1 MNKTIKLSAITLSI
15 IALFGC
21 GGGSGGNSGNSGGT
35 TPDPVPSTVTVKA
48 IDGYLVD
55 AEVWVDVNDNLAVDA
70 GDRYI
75 GLTNVSGEI
84 KVDEADTTHAIIV
97 KAIAGQTYD
106 QDTGGRLN
114 RTYEMVSVEGSNYIS
129 PFSTLARVNNTTTDV
144 IATDLGYE
152 AELISGDYVA
162 ESGHEAEKTHLLA
175 RSTVELLGGD
185 IAETKADAT
194 DITTKMNALPA
205 TIDTLVNSGEDLNTK
220 VIKADGSAET
230 KLPPLDA
237 YLDDQVLYQFSTNE
251 ERYEREGYSSLEFQ
265 NERMAYSNMM
275 MAESFS
281 TDVTVANNSYTR
293 SIDNRND
300 NFIYLSDEFGLTVS
314 STGTL
319 DFVTSDTSIINTNTG
334 AVDFNHIIGQ
344 HDWYTGKSV
353 YWLIDNAEGSDK
365 AEPTLV
371 QFDFTDQ
378 WRGVMIREN
387 YSDQPFAWDVTPEGA
402 VSITRDSGDKV
413 LIFQPVIK
421 NSDMIVSVMKH
432 AESKYS
438 RIPMFLVTEKDM
450 AHNLYNEWAK

>member
-1 MNKTIKLSAITLSI
+1 MKHIVKMSVSTLTS
-15 IALFGC
+15 LVLLGC
-21 GGGSGGNSGNSGGT
+21 GSGSSPNGT
-35 TPDPVPSTVTVKA
+35 TPTPSTVTVKA

-55 AEVWVDVNDNLAVDA
+55 AEVWIDVNDNLAVDA

-75 GLTNVSGEI
+75 GLTNTSGEI
-84 KVDEADTTHAIIV
+84 KIDEADTAHAIIV

-129 PFSTLARVNNTTTDV
+129 PFSTLARVNDTTTDV

-152 AELISGDYVA
+152 ADLISGDYVA
-162 ESGHEAEKTHLLA
+162 ATGHEAEKTHLLA

-185 IAETKADAT
+185 IAATQASAT
-194 DITTKMNALPA
+194 DITTKVNALPA
-205 TIDTLVNSGEDLNTK
+205 TIDTLVNNGDDLNTK

-265 NERMAYSNMM
+265 NEHMTYNNIM
-275 MAESFS
+275 MAESFD
-281 TDVTVANNSYTR
+281 TAITIANNSYTR

-334 AVDFNHIIGQ
+334 AVEFNHIIGQ

-353 YWLIDNAEGSDK
+353 YWLIDDAEGTDK

-378 WRGVMIREN
+378 WRGVMVQEN
-387 YSDQPFAWDVTPEGA
+387 HSDQLFAWDVTPEGA

-438 RIPMFLVTEKDM
+438 RIPMFLITEKDM
-450 AHNLYNEWAK
+450 AYNLFNTWAK

>member
-1 MNKTIKLSAITLSI
+1 MKHMVKMSVSTLTS
-15 IALFGC
+15 LVLLGC
-21 GGGSGGNSGNSGGT
+21 GGGSSSSGT
-35 TPDPVPSTVTVKA
+35 TPTPTPSTVTVKA

-55 AEVWVDVNDNLAVDA
+55 AEVWIDVNDNLAVDA

-75 GLTNVSGEI
+75 GLTDTSGEI
-84 KVDEADTTHAIIV
+84 KVDEADTAHAIIV

-114 RTYEMVSVEGSNYIS
+114 RTYEMVSVESSNYIS
-129 PFSTLARVNNTTTDV
+129 PFSTLARVNDTTTDV

-152 AELISGDYVA
+152 ADLISGDYVA
-162 ESGHEAEKTHLLA
+162 ATGHEAEKTHLLA
-175 RSTVELLGGD
+175 RSTVELLGGN
-185 IAETKADAT
+185 IAAT
-194 DITTKMNALPA
+194 QAGASDITTKVNALPA

-220 VIKADGSAET
+220 VIKADGNAET

-237 YLDDQVLYQFSTNE
+237 YLNDQVLYQFSTNE
-251 ERYEREGYSSLEFQ
+251 TRYEREGYSSLEFQ
-265 NERMAYSNMM
+265 NEHMTYNNIM
-275 MAESFS
+275 MAESFD
-281 TDVTVANNSYTR
+281 TAVIVVNNSYIR

-300 NFIYLSDEFGLTVS
+300 NFLYLSDEFGLTVS

-319 DFVTSDTSIINTNTG
+319 DFVTSDTSIIDTNTG
-334 AVDFNHIIGQ
+334 AVNFNHIIGQ

-353 YWLIDNAEGSDK
+353 YWLIDNAEDTDK
-365 AEPTLV
+365 ASPTLV

-378 WRGVMIREN
+378 WRGVMIQDN
-387 YSDQPFAWDVTPEGA
+387 HSDQPFAWDVTPEGA
-402 VSITRDSGDKV
+402 VSITRDNGDKV

-421 NSDMIVSVMKH
+421 NGDMIVSVMKH

-450 AHNLYNEWAK
+450 ALNLYSEWAK

>member
-1 MNKTIKLSAITLSI
+1 MNNTIKLSAITLSI

-21 GGGSGGNSGNSGGT
+21 GGGSGGNSGNGGGT

-55 AEVWVDVNDNLAVDA
+55 AEVWVDINNNLKIDST
-70 GDRYI
+70 DRYI
-75 GLTNVSGEI
+75 GLTDSSGEI
-84 KVDEADTTHAIIV
+84 KVNADYGDHPVIV

-106 QDTGGRLN
+106 QDTGGRLS
-114 RTYEMVSVEGSNYIS
+114 RTYEMVSANGSLFVT
-129 PFSTLARVNNTTTDV
+129 PFSTLARINNTTTDV
-144 IATDLGYE
+144 IATDLGYSN
-152 AELISGDYVA
+152 ELISGDYVA
-162 ESGHEAEKTHLLA
+162 ATGHEAEKTHLLA

-185 IAETKADAT
+185 IDESRADAT
-194 DITTKMNALPA
+194 TITAKVNALPA
-205 TIDTLVNSGEDLNTK
+205 TIDTLVNNGDDLNTK
-220 VIKADGSAET
+220 VIKADGTAET

-281 TDVTVANNSYTR
+281 TDVVVANNSYTR

-319 DFVTSDTSIINTNTG
+319 DFVTTDTTIVDTNTG
-334 AVDFNHIIGQ
+334 AVNFNHIIGQ

-353 YWLIDNAEGSDK
+353 YWLIDNAEGTDK

-387 YSDQPFAWDVTPEGA
+387 HSDQPFAWDVTPEGA

-450 AHNLYNEWAK
+450 AYNLYNEWAK

>member
-1 MNKTIKLSAITLSI
+1 MNNTIKLSAISLSI

-21 GGGSGGNSGNSGGT
+21 GGGSSDNSGNGGGT

-48 IDGYLVD
+48 IDGYLAD
-55 AEVWVDVNDNLAVDA
+55 AEVWIDLNNNLKIDPT
-70 GDRYI
+70 DRYI
-75 GLTNVSGEI
+75 GLTDTSGEI
-84 KVDEADTTHAIIV
+84 KVDASYGDHPVIV

-106 QDTGGRLN
+106 QDTGGRLT
-114 RTYEMVSVEGSNYIS
+114 RTYEMVSANGSLYVT
-129 PFSTLARVNNTTTDV
+129 PFSTLARINNTTTDV
-144 IATDLGYE
+144 IASDLGYSND
-152 AELISGDYVA
+152 LISGDYVA
-162 ESGHEAEKTHLLA
+162 ATGHEAEKTHLLA

-185 IAETKADAT
+185 IGESRTDAST
-194 DITTKMNALPA
+194 ITTKVKALPA
-205 TIDTLVNSGEDLNTK
+205 TIDTLVNTGEDLNTK
-220 VIKADGSAET
+220 VIKADGSTET

-237 YLDDQVLYQFSTNE
+237 YLDNQVLYQFSTNE
-251 ERYEREGYSSLEFQ
+251 TRYEREGYSSLDFQ
-265 NERMAYSNMM
+265 NERMAYTNVM
-275 MAESFS
+275 MAETFS

-293 SIDNRND
+293 SIDNRNE

-319 DFVTSDTSIINTNTG
+319 DFVTSDPSIVDVSTG

-353 YWLIDNAEGSDK
+353 YWLIDNAEGTDK

-378 WRGVMIREN
+378 WRGVMIQDN

-402 VSITRDSGDKV
+402 VSITRDNGDKV

-421 NSDMIVSVMKH
+421 NDDMIVSVMKH